1 MAEFLF
7 SFPCSFLKPATMP
20 QITLSVPNEKM
31 PIVQEFLQALGIEG
45 QNISTIFQKQRKSK
59 SNASSRSINFQ
70 QTLSWEYFSNEL
82 EFE

>member
-1 MAEFLF
+1 
-7 SFPCSFLKPATMP
+7 MP

-45 QNISTIFQKQRKSK
+45 HHISNMFQKSNRRKGNNSD
-59 SNASSRSINFQ
+59 NTVHHQ
-70 QTLSWEYFSNEL
+70 QPFSWEYYCNEL